1 MPEITV
7 PPRQIAAF
15 FSEVLTLGVVLGAG
29 AGDAVL
35 VDPGRDA
42 APGSRVG

>member
-29 AGDAVL
+29 GDAVL